1 MEGILLPICS
11 LFFSG
16 LMCYVYFSKER
27 VGLLENKMYSSM
39 IICSFVD
46 SLVVTILQSIAFFY
60 SPGYLDFIIT
70 ILNKIDFVMLII
82 ICNFIIPPFCS
93 IYSNIGLCIC
103 QINIYKFF
111 SF

>member
-27 VGLLENKMYSSM
+27 VDLLENKMYSCM

-46 SLVVTILQSIAFFY
+46 SLIVTILQSIAFFY

-70 ILNKIDFVMLII
+70 ILNKIDFIEFTL
-82 ICNFIIPPFCS
+82 
-93 IYSNIGLCIC
+93 
-103 QINIYKFF
+103 F
-111 SF
+111 SSR

>member
-46 SLVVTILQSIAFFY
+46 SLIVTILQSIAFFY

-82 ICNFIIPPFCS
+82 ICNCIFYYIAIITLPPLKPM
-93 IYSNIGLCIC
+93 NPLL
-103 QINIYKFF
+103 YKHFLI
-111 SF
+111 

>member
-16 LMCYVYFSKER
+16 LMCYVIFLKKG
-27 VGLLENKMYSSM
+27 VDLLENKMYSCM

-46 SLVVTILQSIAFFY
+46 KLSCNNTSIDSFLY

-70 ILNKIDFVMLII
+70 ILNKIDFIMLIL
-82 ICNFIIPPFCS
+82 ICN
-93 IYSNIGLCIC
+93 CIFYYIA
-103 QINIYKFF
+103 Q
-111 SF
+111 